1 MSKDADPMHKS
12 TSTKR
17 KSFRLYAIASTAL
30 LGVGAA
36 AALAAGITPATAS
49 SLAQN
54 ADTQVAVFMVPL
66 TLLVLAVLFEVTRIA
81 MRGALPAETTPR
93 RPSRLNWTPGNG
105 EG

>member
-1 MSKDADPMHKS
+1 MSKDDDPMHTS
-12 TSTKR
+12 TSSKR
-17 KSFRLYAIASTAL
+17 KSFRLYAIVSTAL
-30 LGVGAA
+30 VGVSAA

-54 ADTQVAVFMVPL
+54 ADTQVAVFMIPL
-66 TLLVLAVLFEVTRIA
+66 TLLVLALLFEVTRIV
-81 MRGALPAETTPR
+81 MRGALPADSKPR

>member
-1 MSKDADPMHKS
+1 MHES
-12 TSTKR
+12 TSPKR
-17 KSFRLYAIASTAL
+17 NSFKLYAIVSMTL
-30 LGVGAA
+30 VGVGAA

-66 TLLVLAVLFEVTRIA
+66 TLLVLAVLFEVTRTVV
-81 MRGALPAETTPR
+81 RGALPVGSKPR
-93 RPSRLNWTPGNG
+93 RPSRLNWTPGEG